1 MHKPIILK
9 DLTLELPHKICFA
22 NFCAAI
28 PCASKIA
35 VIGNNGSGKTTLLKT
50 INKMETL
57 VEGSIIIPDGVV
69 ISYVPQIVED
79 YAALSG
85 GERFN
90 KALSAA
96 LAANPDV
103 LLLDEPTNHLD
114 VRNRKSLMNMLGRYD
129 NTLIIVSHD
138 SELLRQINTIWHIDN
153 GQINIFSGNYD
164 DYKREQYLKIAGLEN
179 KLTGFAK
186 EKKLTHKKLMQ
197 AQQIAAKS
205 RRSGEK
211 KKAEG
216 KWAPIVAGGKER
228 AAQVSAGKK
237 FKDIGENKDG
247 INEQLRNLRMP
258 EVIKP
263 SFNLSYAP
271 FPYSP
276 LFISDGAVG
285 YLPNI
290 PILTKINI
298 SIEPN
303 SKIAITGANAS
314 GKTTLLRAILG
325 DPSVYKT
332 GIWDIPKKEDI
343 GYLDQHYNNLD
354 YSKTV
359 IGAISSLTPYW
370 TRGEIRKHLN
380 DFLFRKNEE
389 VDADISSLSGGE
401 RARLSL
407 AAIACKIPKLLLLD
421 EITNNI
427 DLQTREHIEQILRDY
442 PGAMVVVS
450 HDMDFLNNIG
460 IENRYLIDGTK
471 ERKI

>member
-1 MHKPIILK
+1 MHKPIILN
-9 DLTLELPHKICFA
+9 DLILELPHKICFA
-22 NFCAAI
+22 NFCATI
-28 PCASKIA
+28 SCGSKIA
-35 VIGNNGSGKTTLLKT
+35 IIGNNGSGKTTLLKA
-50 INKMETL
+50 INRMETL
-57 VEGSIIIPDGVV
+57 LEGNIIIPDGTI
-69 ISYVPQIVED
+69 ISYVPQIVEE
-79 YAALSG
+79 YGSLSG

-96 LAANPDV
+96 LTANPDV

-114 VRNRKSLMNMLGRYD
+114 VRNRKSLMNMLGRYN
-129 NTLIIVSHD
+129 NTLILVSHD
-138 SELLRQINTIWHIDN
+138 SELLRQISTIWHIDN
-153 GQINIFSGNYD
+153 GQINVFSGNYD

-179 KLTGFAK
+179 KISGFEK
-186 EKKLTHKKLMQ
+186 EKKLIHKKLMRE
-197 AQQIAAKS
+197 QQRASKS
-205 RRSGEK
+205 RKSGEK
-211 KKAEG
+211 KRAEG

-237 FKDIGENKDG
+237 FRDIGEDKDE

-263 SFNLSYAP
+263 SFNLSYAS
-271 FPYSP
+271 FSYSP
-276 LFISDGAVG
+276 LFISDGTVG
-285 YLPNI
+285 YLPNL
-290 PILTKINI
+290 PVLTKINI
-298 SIEPN
+298 SVEPN
-303 SKIAITGANAS
+303 SKVAIVGANAS
-314 GKTTLLRAILG
+314 GKTTLLRAVLG

-332 GIWDIPKKEDI
+332 GIWEIPKKEDI

-359 IGAISSLTPYW
+359 IAYISSLMPSW
-370 TRGEIRKHLN
+370 TYAQIRKRLN

-389 VDADISSLSGGE
+389 VNANISSLSGGE

-407 AAIACKIPKLLLLD
+407 AAIACKVPKLLLLD

-442 PGAMVVVS
+442 PGATVIVS

-460 IENRYLIDGTK
+460 IENKYWIDGTK
-471 ERKI
+471 